1 MAAYTTI
8 DNPELHFQV
17 KIWTGTGS
25 SNALTLDG
33 SEDMQPDYV
42 AIKQRSSTQQW
53 NTYDDL
59 RGVQKYLGWNTT
71 GQEET
76 QSQGLTAFGSDGFT
90 VGTDDMVN
98 KSSETY
104 VAYCWK
110 ESATAGFDMV
120 LYTGSGSAH
129 TISHSLSAVPS
140 VVILK
145 GRSFGDG
152 WGQYHKTSGDPAI
165 LAFDGDVADRYSSKW
180 GPFFNSTA
188 PTSSVFSVGTDT
200 AINTSSGTHIAYL
213 FAEKQGFSKFGSYKG
228 NGNADGPFVYT
239 GFRPAM
245 VIIRN
250 SSATGN
256 WEIFDTKRSTY
267 NLMHATLYADTNSAE
282 YTGTGN
288 QIDVLSN
295 GFKVRNEDTNTN
307 DNGETTVFMA
317 FAEAPFVNSNG
328 VPCNAR

>member
-25 SNALTLDG
+25 SNAVTLDG

-120 LYTGSGSAH
+120 LYTGTGSAH
-129 TISHSLSAVPS
+129 TIAHSLSAVPS

-152 WGQYHKTSGDPAI
+152 WGQYHKTSGNPAI

-213 FAEKQGFSKFGSYKG
+213 FAEKQGFSKFGTYTG

-317 FAEAPFVNSNG
+317 FAEQPFVNSNG
-328 VPCNAR
+328 VPANAR

>member
-90 VGTDDMVN
+90 VGTDVMVN

-129 TISHSLSAVPS
+129 TIAHSLSAVPS

-317 FAEAPFVNSNG
+317 FAEQPFVNSNG
-328 VPCNAR
+328 VPANAR

>member
-76 QSQGLTAFGSDGFT
+76 QSQGLTAFGSDGFS

-317 FAEAPFVNSNG
+317 FAEQPFVNSNG
-328 VPCNAR
+328 VPANAR